1 MTNSL
6 ENNNLNLTSRE
17 IDVFDFLIQGMPNKE
32 IAMQLS
38 ISEKTIEKHITSIY
52 KKLDV
57 TNRSEAIIWA
67 INHSRVFPTQGK
79 SRAFPHRK
87 ISNTSLESP
96 MNSQSFWER
105 RVSMKTQDWFIS
117 LVAGVLLGVL
127 SIGAGIP
134 RMLSETRTVQ
144 ATSEVD
150 EIRLLLL
157 NSHTKWSTASGE
169 AEIIWYDP
177 KGSSDTQTYISE
189 FKIYQPLS
197 AYVNVSNQDS
207 PGFNDG
213 ELWISDGQ
221 KAYRLDKE
229 AKTYTEGYL
238 PKFANDLSI
247 LPRDLSQ
254 VSTDTV
260 YNHPFSLLIPSPVKE
275 YLYPEWFAQGNLSSA
290 YTLEG
295 EDSYLG
301 RKVWIL
307 RLTNHTSQYT
317 AWVDQETGI
326 ILKYLQEEDGRK
338 FVEAHFTILEIDQ
351 ILDTNSFSPPQDYR
365 PATQFES
372 GQ

>member
-6 ENNNLNLTSRE
+6 ENDNFNLTPRE
-17 IDVFDFLIQGMPNKE
+17 TDVFNFLIQGMPNKE
-32 IAMQLS
+32 IAMRLS

-52 KKLDV
+52 KKLGV
-57 TNRSEAIIWA
+57 TNRSEAIIWT
-67 INHSRVFPTQGK
+67 INHSRDFPTQEK
-79 SRAFPHRK
+79 SRAFPHSK
-87 ISNTSLESP
+87 ISNTSLASP
-96 MNSQSFWER
+96 MNPKSFWER
-105 RVSMKTQDWFIS
+105 RISMKMQDWFIS
-117 LVAGVLLGVL
+117 LVAGVLLGIL
-127 SIGAGIP
+127 SIGVGIP
-134 RMLSETRTVQ
+134 RMLAETQTAQ

-177 KGSSDTQTYISE
+177 KGGSGTQTYISE

-221 KAYRLDKE
+221 KTYRLDKE

-238 PKFANDLSI
+238 PKFANDLSV

-275 YLYPEWFAQGNLSSA
+275 YLYPEWFAQGNPSSA
-290 YTLEG
+290 YTLKG

-301 RKVWIL
+301 KRVWIL
-307 RLTNHTSQYT
+307 TLINGTSQST
-317 AWVDQETGI
+317 AWIDQKTGI
-326 ILKYLQEEDGRK
+326 ILRYLQEENGQK
-338 FVEAHFTILEIDQ
+338 FVEAHFTLLEMDKEF
-351 ILDTNSFSPPQDYR
+351 DANTFGVPPDYHST
-365 PATQFES
+365 TQLEPGS
-372 GQ
+372 